1 MIPRKTIHLS
11 VHSSIARDPSGKENK

>member
-11 VHSSIARDPSGKENK
+11 VHSDIARDPSGKENK